1 MFHVANFPEV
11 GVKVG
16 ALNRTKIPL
25 LSGGD
30 DPVFQNVQE
39 REIRVRILWPGYSA
53 VSFEKRLRTL
63 QGSTSRTRTS
73 VVIKLAQIMLEF
85 SQHLRLT
92 REQVEPGQEQW
103 QIGPLGISCS
113 NVFITRLIHRGGSH
127 WQMELWAPKERI

>member
-39 REIRVRILWPGYSA
+39 REIRVRIL
-53 VSFEKRLRTL
+53 VS
-63 QGSTSRTRTS
+63 
-73 VVIKLAQIMLEF
+73 
-85 SQHLRLT
+85 
-92 REQVEPGQEQW
+92 
-103 QIGPLGISCS
+103 
-113 NVFITRLIHRGGSH
+113 N
-127 WQMELWAPKERI
+127 